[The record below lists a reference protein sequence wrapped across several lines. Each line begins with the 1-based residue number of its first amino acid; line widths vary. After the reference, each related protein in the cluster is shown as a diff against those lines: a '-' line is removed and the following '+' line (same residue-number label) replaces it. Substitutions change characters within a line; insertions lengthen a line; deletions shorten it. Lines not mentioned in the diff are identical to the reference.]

1 MSKKSE
7 RAKPATTFHDPETHQ
22 KHLKRQLE
30 SLERDNHQSLN
41 DVEELIG
48 IALLA
53 QQEEEAPTSRKRHK
67 TGKASIYS
75 SKTNLNVLIENARL
89 DLLPPDTP
97 SYLTAAAAPSKY
109 PPRHFCSVCGFPS
122 DYKCLRCG
130 MKYCSV
136 RCLGTHQETR
146 CLKWTV

>member
-53 QQEEEAPTSRKRHK
+53 QQEEEGTWYDKQIWYIVLTFLFLKHPHQGRDTKREK
-67 TGKASIYS
+67 LAYT
-75 SKTNLNVLIENARL
+75 
-89 DLLPPDTP
+89 LL
-97 SYLTAAAAPSKY
+97 K
-109 PPRHFCSVCGFPS
+109 RI
-122 DYKCLRCG
+122 
-130 MKYCSV
+130 
-136 RCLGTHQETR
+136 
-146 CLKWTV
+146 